1 MSEGKREK
9 KREFPEAPPKRFS
22 KRGKTLPPLSL
33 SPFLSYLHRHHHR
46 ARLLR
51 LVPRHDGEDGV
62 GVQSRDP
69 LVFARKGLARPAA
82 RGLGHEDDEAVRV
95 GGERGVEL
103 LGAVDLSYFCGVE
116 KVRGR
121 ATSVV
126 RVGRCVFHRER
137 REKRDDDDGGD
148 ALALLFFPFRFSFLK
163 KSRRALCGP
172 LPLLGRNARMLPPEI
187 DGEAPDLCPRASL
200 RFLSFSPRTDRNLL
214 ERC

>member
-116 KVRGR
+116 TGGGGGGGGQKKKKKKKKEGERKGDERSSGRSVR
-121 ATSVV
+121 
-126 RVGRCVFHRER
+126 FPP
-137 REKRDDDDGGD
+137 REKRKTRRRRRRRR
-148 ALALLFFPFRFSFLK
+148 ARSAVFSFQVLVPQEK
-163 KSRRALCGP
+163 PACSLWSPPAARQERSDAPSR
-172 LPLLGRNARMLPPEI
+172 
-187 DGEAPDLCPRASL
+187 D
-200 RFLSFSPRTDRNLL
+200 
-214 ERC
+214 